1 MNYFFVYG
9 TLKRGEGNHRLI
21 EHAEFVDVGYV
32 RGCVLFDLGGCPAM
46 MTGDF
51 RSQMTDHV
59 AKGEIY
65 AVEDEHLDH
74 TLASLDRLEQEG
86 RMYLRAKLIVWSKEG
101 FPYECTTYLYIMPLR
116 SGEQVV
122 DDGWWAGREVPD
134 YTVVS

>member
-9 TLKRGEGNHRLI
+9 TLKRGEGNHHLI

-51 RSQMTDHV
+51 RSLMTDHV

-65 AVEDEHLDH
+65 AVEDEHLDQ
-74 TLASLDRLEQEG
+74 TLASLDMLEQEG
-86 RMYLRAKLIVWSKEG
+86 RMYLRAKLTVRSKEG
-101 FPYECTTYLYIMPLR
+101 FPYECTTYLFIPSLQ
-116 SGEQVV
+116 SDNQIV
-122 DDGWWAGREVPD
+122 DNGWWSGRD
-134 YTVVS
+134 YTKVTEE